1 MWKDIL
7 KIDMEEAR
15 RLGDKYAPED
25 MEEGKKDQVRANLK
39 KVKPAIL
46 RALEIY
52 TLPVEGMESRYLRS
66 TLVNLM
72 RDLPNPP
79 SLYGS
84 HSLKARKQNKE
95 MIEDYLDDLELEYL
109 R

>member
-1 MWKDIL
+1 
-7 KIDMEEAR
+7 
-15 RLGDKYAPED
+15 
-25 MEEGKKDQVRANLK
+25 
-39 KVKPAIL
+39 
-46 RALEIY
+46 
-52 TLPVEGMESRYLRS
+52 
-66 TLVNLM
+66 M
-72 RDLPNPP
+72 RGLPNPP